1 MNILYVATKYDYGK
15 PAQGL
20 SFEHCNFYDA
30 LHHAGHNILYFD
42 FMALLEKLGRE
53 KMNRRLRE
61 VARAEQPDL
70 LFTVLYEEQLDR
82 AVMRQI
88 TERADTVT
96 FNWFC
101 DDHWRFDHFS
111 RYWAPC
117 FHWVATTARSAL
129 PKYARMGYRNVIKTQ
144 WACNHFSYRK
154 LGLPLAHD
162 VTFIGQPH
170 GNRRAIIQALRAAGL
185 EVQTWGNGW
194 ERGRC
199 SQEEMIR
206 IFNQSR
212 INLNL
217 SNAAP
222 AATSPLQRWRG
233 RLRARL
239 SRSLDLLPGGRQ
251 VKALARRCRAAAPAV
266 QPADP
271 IALEQLGVDDFQQQI
286 KGRNFE
292 VPGCGG
298 FLLTALAED
307 LERYYVPGAEIVTF
321 RTLSELIEQIRYFL
335 DHETARAAIAEA
347 GYHRTLQEHT
357 YARRFAEIFAQMG
370 LPAAPSGGSPGATT
384 QVAA

>member
-1 MNILYVATKYDYGK
+1 
-15 PAQGL
+15 
-20 SFEHCNFYDA
+20 
-30 LHHAGHNILYFD
+30 
-42 FMALLEKLGRE
+42 
-53 KMNRRLRE
+53 
-61 VARAEQPDL
+61 
-70 LFTVLYEEQLDR
+70 
-82 AVMRQI
+82 
-88 TERADTVT
+88 
-96 FNWFC
+96 
-101 DDHWRFDHFS
+101 
-111 RYWAPC
+111 
-117 FHWVATTARSAL
+117 
-129 PKYARMGYRNVIKTQ
+129 VIKTQ

-170 GNRRAIIQALRAAGL
+170 GNRRAIIHALRAAGID
-185 EVQTWGNGW
+185 VQTWGNGW

-222 AATSPLQRWRG
+222 AVGTPLQRWRG
-233 RLRARL
+233 WLRGRL
-239 SRSLDLLPGGRQ
+239 SRSLDLLPGGRH
-251 VKALARRCRAAAPAV
+251 VKALVRRCRGAAPAV

-271 IALEQLGVDDFQQQI
+271 VALEQLGAGQFQQQI

-307 LERYYVPGAEIVTF
+307 LESYYVPGAEIATF

-335 DHETARAAIAEA
+335 DQETARAAIAEA
-347 GYHRTLQEHT
+347 GYQRTLQEHT
-357 YARRFAEIFAQMG
+357 YARRFAELFARMG
-370 LPAAPSGGSPGATT
+370 LPAAPAPAKPGTT
-384 QVAA
+384 VEVTE